1 MNWFVVLLL
10 GAGLFALYRIYLS
23 LRKLR
28 DHSNDDWDAKLV
40 EKLRLAGS
48 DPFQPHE
55 VDFFFALP
63 SEAAAQAVTAELEA
77 QGFRVDGRPASDN
90 EDYPWSLHVAKSLRI
105 SVPGMR
111 EQSRGFAAL
120 ARAHGGRYDGWAA
133 GHVARAPVVVPADGP
148 AGGSGR
154 SAG

>member
-10 GAGLFALYRIYLS
+10 GAGLFALYRIYS
-23 LRKLR
+23 SVRKLR

-63 SEAAAQAVTAELEA
+63 GEAAAAALSRALAAEGCAL
-77 QGFRVDGRPASDN
+77 DLRPAPESV
-90 EDYPWSLHVAKSLRI
+90 DYPLSLHAVKSVRI

-111 EQSRGFAAL
+111 EFSRRFALL
-120 ARAHGGRYDGWAA
+120 AREHGGRYDGWAA
-133 GHVARAPVVVPADGP
+133 GHVARAPVAP
-148 AGGSGR
+148 
-154 SAG
+154 SARAAPR